1 MNKISLSLILPIHNQ
16 EDITA
21 SVVSEI
27 VKDLNKNKIL
37 FEILLVENGSTDNTY
52 TVVKKLDKNNSHIR
66 ALTAKKG
73 YGSAIIKGLHSAKGE
88 YVCYMP
94 SDGQLDSKLVAKLY
108 KIITKESYDLVK
120 IKRISRESILRSIRS
135 KGFNILTKLLF
146 RIPVED
152 INGSPRI
159 FLRNWLPILK
169 IQFKDSFIDTEM
181 AIKAY
186 YLRWEI
192 KEVPAITF
200 PRKGGKST
208 VSIKTVIEFIENLF
222 RYKISNK
229 LKTWINSST

>member
-1 MNKISLSLILPIHNQ
+1 M
-16 EDITA
+16 
-21 SVVSEI
+21 
-27 VKDLNKNKIL
+27 
-37 FEILLVENGSTDNTY
+37 VENGSTDNTY
-52 TVVKKLDKNNSHIR
+52 TVVKRLDKNNSRIK

-94 SDGQLDSKLVAKLY
+94 SDGQLDSKLVSKLY

-120 IKRISRESILRSIRS
+120 IKRVSRESLLRSIRS

-146 RIPVED
+146 RIPVKD

-186 YLRWEI
+186 YLRWKI
-192 KEVPAITF
+192 KEIPAITL
-200 PRKGGKST
+200 PRRGGKST
-208 VSIKTVIEFIENLF
+208 VSIKTVIEFMNNLVTYRKSSRLKKWIE
-222 RYKISNK
+222 
-229 LKTWINSST
+229 KTT